1 MGICKTNTL
10 IGSRPGLTLVE
21 VTVAIVVVGVAA
33 VGLSS
38 FRYHAALDARKADVH
53 IVAGRA
59 ALLLCEGWR
68 GTAGD
73 TSYDPVTDLS
83 SVITISASGSGPAAP
98 GSFAELGKYEI
109 ISEGVKYY
117 ATLSWQDVVAGLRSL
132 SVVIGWD
139 QRGNGAGFANVDKE
153 ISLVTYSRY

>member
-1 MGICKTNTL
+1 MGISKADRS
-10 IGSRPGLTLVE
+10 IVSRPGLTLVE
-21 VTVAIVVVGVAA
+21 VTVAVVVVGVAA

-53 IVAGRA
+53 IVGGRA

-73 TSYDPVTDLS
+73 TSYDPVTDLG
-83 SVITISASGSGPAAP
+83 SVINISASVSGPAAP
-98 GSFAELGKYEI
+98 GSSTELGKYQI
-109 ISEGVKYY
+109 ISEGVNFY
-117 ATLSWQDVVAGLRSL
+117 ATLAWQDVAAGLRSL

-139 QRGNGAGFANVDKE
+139 QRGTGASFGSVDKQL
-153 ISLVTYSRY
+153 SLATYSRY